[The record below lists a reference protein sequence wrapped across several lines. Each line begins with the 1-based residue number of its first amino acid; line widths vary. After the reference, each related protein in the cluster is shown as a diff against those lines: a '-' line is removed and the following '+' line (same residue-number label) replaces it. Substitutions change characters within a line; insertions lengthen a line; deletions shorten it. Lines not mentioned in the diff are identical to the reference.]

1 VVSLLPTRAF
11 SLVSGG
17 VVLGAYFAETM
28 TAIAEGLEEP
38 SAVARDG
45 QRGMPIVMDT

>member
-1 VVSLLPTRAF
+1 MNHVAPSAL
-11 SLVSGG
+11 S
-17 VVLGAYFAETM
+17 YFAETM

>member
-1 VVSLLPTRAF
+1 MDHVAPSAL
-11 SLVSGG
+11 SC
-17 VVLGAYFAETM
+17 FAETM

-45 QRGMPIVMDT
+45 RSGMPIVTDA